1 MVNSIVNQRGSGGT
15 QTFATPLADKQ
26 FIRRKKR
33 WKAGSSSG
41 ISWDGTRRGV
51 VGLIGAL
58 NCLRELNTASVLL
71 RLVLAMLFG
80 GMIGLERGRKGRA
93 AGFRTYMLVCLGAAL
108 TMLLSQYEYYMI
120 THDWA
125 ELAAEI
131 GLRTDVSRFGAQVV
145 NGIGFLGAGTIIVTG
160 HQEVK
165 GMTTA
170 AGLWASA
177 CTGLAIGAGFYECVL
192 LAFLLISLVIRVLP
206 HVENYIVENARNM
219 NIYVEF
225 NSLDDVGDILNRIK
239 SQDVQIY
246 DVEIDHGREEKS
258 RHPSAV
264 FSIHLNHKQMHTQ
277 VLAAISELES
287 VRIIDEI

>member
-1 MVNSIVNQRGSGGT
+1 MIEVLE
-15 QTFATPLADKQ
+15 P
-26 FIRRKKR
+26 
-33 WKAGSSSG
+33 
-41 ISWDGTRRGV
+41 
-51 VGLIGAL
+51 
-58 NCLRELNTASVLL
+58 LRELSTVSVLL

-80 GMIGLERGRKGRA
+80 GMIGLERGKKGRA
-93 AGFRTYMLVCLGAAL
+93 AGLRTYMLVCLGAAL
-108 TMLLSQYEYYMI
+108 TMLLSQYEYYML

-160 HQEVK
+160 RQEVK

-177 CTGLAIGAGFYECVL
+177 CTGLAIVAGFYECVL

-206 HVENYIVENARNM
+206 HVENYVVENARNM

-239 SQDVQIY
+239 SQNVQIY
-246 DVEIDHGREEKS
+246 DVELDHGREEKS

-264 FSIHLNHKQMHTQ
+264 FSIRLNQKQMHTQ

-287 VRIIDEI
+287 VRTIDEI